1 MLSGLTRKN
10 SSLLTLLKRKS
21 VKEKKEKGTDSST
34 DMFSETE
41 LRAKMEKQPLSKV
54 EEEKLKQQALS
65 KEFENLQPATTIK
78 CVIYQEQKSKIIWD
92 VYIMLILLATTFIIP
107 YRLAFVDEDPLHW
120 VILYFVFDFHFF
132 IDMILCFFTSYTD
145 DYKQIEIFDHKKIA
159 KNYFRFWFTIDFLS
173 IFPFDLILTED
184 ASDANSLIRVARIG
198 KMYKIVRLFRLIK
211 VLKMVKSNKKLV
223 HQFSEHMKISN
234 GLERLILFSGLF
246 GIFIHVFACVFIIIV
261 QMEGDFTHEKWTDS
275 CYGFGPSNSE
285 FETYICSC
293 YFIMTTVST
302 VGYGDISP

>member
-1 MLSGLTRKN
+1 
-10 SSLLTLLKRKS
+10 
-21 VKEKKEKGTDSST
+21 
-34 DMFSETE
+34 
-41 LRAKMEKQPLSKV
+41 
-54 EEEKLKQQALS
+54 
-65 KEFENLQPATTIK
+65 
-78 CVIYQEQKSKIIWD
+78 
-92 VYIMLILLATTFIIP
+92 
-107 YRLAFVDEDPLHW
+107 
-120 VILYFVFDFHFF
+120 
-132 IDMILCFFTSYTD
+132 MILCFFTSYTD

-159 KNYFRFWFTIDFLS
+159 KNYFQFWFTIDFLS

-246 GIFIHVFACVFIIIV
+246 GIFIHVFACIFIIIV

-275 CYGFGPSNSE
+275 CYGFGPENSE

-302 VGYGDISP
+302 VGYGDISPSNTIERVFGSLLMFIGVLCFTFVSGALASILQSHDSREAALQEKVI